1 MEWVKRSG
9 RGFASGYVFLYIYN
23 SSCSVPV
30 SFLVCGIWWEGKRRS
45 DILSVRC
52 SVVAFACRKGLASLF
67 GRIVL
72 LVERMPLQVPL
83 EESDVYLL
91 FMRGLAS
98 SSLKTGVISLAL

>member
-1 MEWVKRSG
+1 
-9 RGFASGYVFLYIYN
+9 
-23 SSCSVPV
+23 
-30 SFLVCGIWWEGKRRS
+30 
-45 DILSVRC
+45 
-52 SVVAFACRKGLASLF
+52 VAFACRKGLASLF

>member
-1 MEWVKRSG
+1 MDSDWLVL
-9 RGFASGYVFLYIYN
+9 A
-23 SSCSVPV
+23 
-30 SFLVCGIWWEGKRRS
+30 SFLACGIGSGVRARWS
-45 DILSVRC
+45 DILSVGC

-72 LVERMPLQVPL
+72 VVERVSLKVPL

-91 FMRGLAS
+91 LMRELAS